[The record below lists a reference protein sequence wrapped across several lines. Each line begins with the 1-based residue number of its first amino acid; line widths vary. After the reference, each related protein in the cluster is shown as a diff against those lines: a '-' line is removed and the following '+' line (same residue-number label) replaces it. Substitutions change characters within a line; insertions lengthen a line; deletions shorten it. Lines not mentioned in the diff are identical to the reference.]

1 MRIVVVSASAS
12 KTSSEIP
19 SSFVYDEGTSVAKHG
34 IEVHVV
40 RNEVIS
46 FLDVCSFCCEGYIG
60 CRCTT

>member
-1 MRIVVVSASAS
+1 MWIVVVSASAS

-19 SSFVYDEGTSVAKHG
+19 SSFVYDKVTSIAKHG

-40 RNEVIS
+40 HNEVIS
-46 FLDVCSFCCEGYIG
+46 FLDVCSFCCEGHIS